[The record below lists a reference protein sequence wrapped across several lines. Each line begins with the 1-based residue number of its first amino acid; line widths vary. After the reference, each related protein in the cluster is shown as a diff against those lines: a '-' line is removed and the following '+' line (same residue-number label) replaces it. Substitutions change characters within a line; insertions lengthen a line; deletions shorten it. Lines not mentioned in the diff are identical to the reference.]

1 MKTLLIVLVTIL
13 SSFTFFAQD
22 PNNDGN
28 LKESEEIEIR
38 LIISEDHSR
47 NILICPIECYLYNRT
62 LHFNFYENLG
72 NTTIIVRGANNN
84 EVRNVDST
92 DSFLEIN
99 MFNFNN
105 GIYSIEII
113 AENGDIYTGEFQ
125 L

>member
-1 MKTLLIVLVTIL
+1 MKTLLFVLVTLL
-13 SSFTFFAQD
+13 SSFTLFAQD

-72 NTTIIVRGANNN
+72 NTTIIVSGVNSY
-84 EVRNVDST
+84 EVKNVDST
-92 DSFLEIN
+92 EGFFEIDMVN
-99 MFNFNN
+99 CNS
-105 GIYSIEII
+105 GAYSIEII
-113 AENGDIYTGEFQ
+113 AENGDIYNGEFQ
-125 L
+125 F

>member
-1 MKTLLIVLVTIL
+1 MKKLLFIAIMLLLGVTTYARSPINSDNKAIVEIKKQKNENSPRGLLIV
-13 SSFTFFAQD
+13 
-22 PNNDGN
+22 
-28 LKESEEIEIR
+28 
-38 LIISEDHSR
+38 
-47 NILICPIECYLYNRT
+47 PIECYLYNRT

-72 NTTIIVRGANNN
+72 NTTIIVSGVNSY
-84 EVRNVDST
+84 EVKNVDST

-113 AENGDIYTGEFQ
+113 AEKGDVYIGEFQ

>member
-1 MKTLLIVLVTIL
+1 MKKLLLFGLLLFI
-13 SSFTFFAQD
+13 SFVMLAHN
-22 PNNDGN
+22 PNSDDNIKPIEFI
-28 LKESEEIEIR
+28 KETTQNPP
-38 LIISEDHSR
+38 R
-47 NILICPIECYLYNRT
+47 NIFISPIECYLYNRT

-72 NTTIIVRGANNN
+72 NTTIIVSGVNNN

-113 AENGDIYTGEFQ
+113 AENGDVYIGEFQ

>member
-1 MKTLLIVLVTIL
+1 MKTLLFIVVSLFSGITL
-13 SSFTFFAQD
+13 FAQE
-22 PNNDGN
+22 PK
-28 LKESEEIEIR
+28 KENSVTSVEINRKEYQNPPR
-38 LIISEDHSR
+38 GLLIV
-47 NILICPIECYLYNRT
+47 PIECYLNNRT
-62 LHFNFYENLG
+62 LHFSFYENLG

-113 AENGDIYTGEFQ
+113 AENGDVYIGEFQ